1 MEFCCKITR
10 SGDAEIGMA
19 GETVR
24 PFTPAFRFQRIPAM
38 KKTVW
43 TFGLISGAIISI
55 LMLVTIP
62 FQDEIGFDHSLFVG
76 YTTMVL
82 AFLLIYF
89 GVRSYRDNVGGG
101 SVRFGRAFAVGALI
115 AVISSVCYVATWEV
129 MYFKFMPDFLS
140 KYQAHALE
148 KARAG
153 GASEDAI
160 ARKKAE
166 MDKLGEMYKNPVI
179 NSAMT
184 FVEPLP
190 VGLVIALVS
199 AGILSRARKRDTDG

>member
-1 MEFCCKITR
+1 
-10 SGDAEIGMA
+10 
-19 GETVR
+19 
-24 PFTPAFRFQRIPAM
+24 M

-62 FQDEIGFDHSLFVG
+62 FQDELGFDHSLLVG

-115 AVISSVCYVATWEV
+115 AMISSVCYVATWEV
-129 MYFKFMPDFLS
+129 MYFKFMPDFMT
-140 KYQAHALE
+140 KYDAHELE

-153 GASEDAI
+153 GASEAALAQKKVELEKFEKMYQNPAI
-160 ARKKAE
+160 NAAFTI
-166 MDKLGEMYKNPVI
+166 L
-179 NSAMT
+179 
-184 FVEPLP
+184 EPLP
-190 VGLVIALVS
+190 VALVMALLS
-199 AGILSRARKRDTDG
+199 AGALSRKRRTDLELGTAART

>member
-1 MEFCCKITR
+1 
-10 SGDAEIGMA
+10 
-19 GETVR
+19 
-24 PFTPAFRFQRIPAM
+24 M

-55 LMLVTIP
+55 LLIVTIP
-62 FQDEIGFDHSLFVG
+62 LQDERWFDHSLLLG
-76 YTTMVL
+76 YATMVL

-89 GVRSYRDNVGGG
+89 GVRSYRDNVRGG

-140 KYQAHALE
+140 KYQARELE

-153 GASEDAI
+153 GASEDVI
-160 ARKKAE
+160 AKKKVE
-166 MDKLGEMYKNPVI
+166 MDKLGEMYKNPVM

-190 VGLVIALVS
+190 VGLLIALVS
-199 AGILSRARKRDTDG
+199 AGILSRARRPT